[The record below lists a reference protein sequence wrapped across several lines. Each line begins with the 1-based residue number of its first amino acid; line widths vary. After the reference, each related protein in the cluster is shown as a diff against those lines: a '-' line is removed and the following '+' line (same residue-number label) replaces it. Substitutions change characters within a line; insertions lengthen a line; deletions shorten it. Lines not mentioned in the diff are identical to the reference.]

1 MAKNKQKNGKSG
13 KTMKTCR
20 YCGKEVK
27 DDVQFCPECGANM
40 YSQPPASPAGAAQ
53 DVTGSVTTGQPEP
66 TGQPEKKKSTT
77 GILVALVLT
86 GVCMLGGLF
95 ASVISYEAAADKQQK
110 IAGQAQDSVSPTQG
124 TVPTV
129 PDITLPDISIPETPY
144 SEGTRSTEGY
154 VNEWADLKITV
165 PDNYEPFDDDRL
177 KDGDQEYATRV
188 FGMDLQ
194 ADDAFQFM
202 DVDLWDLTEFSDGF
216 TISAEDFLKVIYDD
230 DIDEE
235 SESLQFFGATL
246 GGQAYAAADFQYMYE
261 GIPIYSTVYTKKV
274 GSYAIVITV
283 TGQSFEAA
291 HALAEAC
298 VHPFI

>member
-1 MAKNKQKNGKSG
+1 MR
-13 KTMKTCR
+13 TCR

-40 YSQPPASPAGAAQ
+40 QSQPPASPAGAAQ

-110 IAGQAQDSVSPTQG
+110 IAGQAQNSVSPTQG

-165 PDNYEPFDDDRL
+165 PDNYAPFDDDYL
-177 KDGDQEYATRV
+177 KDSDQEYATRV

-202 DVDLWDLTEFSDGF
+202 NVDLWDLTEFSDGF

-283 TGQSFEAA
+283 TGESFENA